1 MKAYSSKQSS
11 LLLSLAS
18 LLFVVSLVLTPLQRL
33 SPDEKLQGN
42 SLNIAV
48 EIAGNISNPG
58 IYSFAREVTV
68 EQALLGAGGIGRGKI
83 GNPQVLDD
91 MLNDGSKIVVKRDKK
106 RTLTI
111 ELARMEPEKCIVFS
125 IPLNLNEVEEEHL
138 TLIPGIG
145 PRLAQRIIQY
155 RSKKGGFRKIEEL
168 IEVRGIGEQKL
179 RNLELYLIIPKG

>member
-1 MKAYSSKQSS
+1 
-11 LLLSLAS
+11 
-18 LLFVVSLVLTPLQRL
+18 
-33 SPDEKLQGN
+33 
-42 SLNIAV
+42 
-48 EIAGNISNPG
+48 
-58 IYSFAREVTV
+58 
-68 EQALLGAGGIGRGKI
+68 
-83 GNPQVLDD
+83 VLDD

-106 RTLTI
+106 HTLII